1 MSAAGGPPDHR
12 ERVSA
17 LWLSHH
23 YPADYGRCVLI
34 GRTRVCRRCL
44 VLYPIVFVVLGLA
57 RAGVRWPMSLD
68 PVLLVLLPLPAVAEF
83 LAEHLGTGGYRPGL
97 QVAAAVPLGV
107 ALGMGFDRY
116 LDRQTDPLFWGIVVV
131 YGGACFAALLVG
143 ARRRPQPSDRL
154 P

>member
-1 MSAAGGPPDHR
+1 MSAAGGAPGGQ
-12 ERVSA
+12 ERVSP

-44 VLYPIVFVVLGLA
+44 VIYPIVFVVLVLA
-57 RAGVRWPMSLD
+57 RAGVRWPTSLD

-83 LAEHLGTGGYRPGL
+83 LAEHLGTRGYRRRL
-97 QVAAAVPLGV
+97 QVAAAVPLGI
-107 ALGMGFDRY
+107 ALGVGFDRY
-116 LDRQTDPLFWGIVVV
+116 LDRQTDPLFWGVVVV
-131 YGGACFAALLVG
+131 YGGACFVALLAG
-143 ARRRPQPSDRL
+143 LRRRQQPPDRL